1 MDFWTPVFWN
11 FAHLTDIYQ
20 ICKSKFLPT
29 TAPILQKL
37 MTELK
42 TTTNR
47 TRISAVLEIRRK
59 NTSAE
64 FLLQQEWRV
73 SQLI

>member
-29 TAPILQKL
+29 TAPILQK
-37 MTELK
+37 TDD
-42 TTTNR
+42 R
-47 TRISAVLEIRRK
+47 TKNNNKQNKNICRARNKEKKHIS
-59 NTSAE
+59 
-64 FLLQQEWRV
+64 
-73 SQLI
+73 